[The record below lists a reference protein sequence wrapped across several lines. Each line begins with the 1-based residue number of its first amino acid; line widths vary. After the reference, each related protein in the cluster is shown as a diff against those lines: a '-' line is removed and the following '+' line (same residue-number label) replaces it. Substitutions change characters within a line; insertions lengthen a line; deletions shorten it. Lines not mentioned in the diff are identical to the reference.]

1 MKNVFSNAAGKMLS
15 QASLVSVSLLLASPS
30 AWAVDPGAKSVP
42 KAQAYEQLTA
52 TPIPMPSET
61 KTIIG
66 QDFKFPSGS
75 PLVKA
80 YMIELPV
87 GKATSLHSHDVPL
100 IGYVVSGTLEVDYG
114 SKGKKTLTAGNGFI
128 EAMNWCH
135 LGRAVG
141 DQPVKMIG
149 IYLAQTT
156 PDRSAPVTCAKPN

>member
-1 MKNVFSNAAGKMLS
+1 
-15 QASLVSVSLLLASPS
+15 
-30 AWAVDPGAKSVP
+30 
-42 KAQAYEQLTA
+42 
-52 TPIPMPSET
+52 
-61 KTIIG
+61 
-66 QDFKFPSGS
+66 
-75 PLVKA
+75 
-80 YMIELPV
+80 
-87 GKATSLHSHDVPL
+87 
-100 IGYVVSGTLEVDYG
+100 VVSGTLEVDYG